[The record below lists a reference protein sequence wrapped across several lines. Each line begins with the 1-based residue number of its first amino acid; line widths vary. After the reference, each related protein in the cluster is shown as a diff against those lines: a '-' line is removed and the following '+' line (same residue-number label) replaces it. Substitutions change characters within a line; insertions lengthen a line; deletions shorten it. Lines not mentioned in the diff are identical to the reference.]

1 VAPVDSAGSCEAL
14 GGAGSVAASPSGAQG
29 ERSAGTSSARR
40 QQLHVWVS
48 GDEYR
53 LLRKAASDTDRTVS
67 SVVRRLIRALR
78 AHGH

>member
-1 VAPVDSAGSCEAL
+1 
-14 GGAGSVAASPSGAQG
+14 
-29 ERSAGTSSARR
+29 
-40 QQLHVWVS
+40 VWVS